1 MTTTFPGLEPRIKP
15 EVSARDLSS
24 QLNERTK
31 GMREAGDASVAQP
44 FRGIT
49 ENGVLSEGLFPIA
62 PTGVSTKPI
71 KAAAE
76 AFLASLGDRR
86 ADAMFPVDSDA
97 WRRWSNVHMFLMR
110 HGVCMEHMGEPQ
122 KEAALGLLRATLSAA
137 GYESARNIM
146 KLNETIRE
154 ITGSGW

>member
-1 MTTTFPGLEPRIKP
+1 MTATFTGLEPRIKP

-44 FRGIT
+44 FHGIT
-49 ENGVLSEGLFPIA
+49 EHGVMTEGLYSIK
-62 PTGVSTKPI
+62 PTGISTRPI

-76 AFLASLGDRR
+76 AFLASLGDKRS
-86 ADAMFPVDSDA
+86 DAMFPVDSDA

-110 HGVCMEHMGEPQ
+110 HGVCMEQMTERQ
-122 KEAALGLLRATLSAA
+122 KEDALILMRQTLSAA
-137 GYESARNIM
+137 GYESA
-146 KLNETIRE
+146 
-154 ITGSGW
+154 